1 MQIIIQIVM
10 VEYIVQ
16 FQCVFIS
23 NFKNIVCLIHINTY
37 DVYHWFKKVFKRS
50 LVIISANVLN

>member
-1 MQIIIQIVM
+1 MQIVM